1 MMHGLQ
7 TISII
12 SLNWGRTII
21 TRRDNSNATSILIAS
36 THNNLFE
43 KLNLSKHTDRWVS
56 ILLNPDQQVQ
66 LKSL

>member
-12 SLNWGRTII
+12 SLKWGRTII